1 MSKILDDTNP
11 ALAFVSATYETESAE
26 KEVLDIDDKP
36 KKKPVKKEPKKDSK
50 KTTAKGKKDEK
61 DKEYRT
67 VHVGLALTPSLAK
80 KLTKEAHRQ
89 EKSKNRLVEE
99 IIEAYFEK

>member
-36 KKKPVKKEPKKDSK
+36 
-50 KTTAKGKKDEK
+50 
-61 DKEYRT
+61 
-67 VHVGLALTPSLAK
+67 HI
-80 KLTKEAHRQ
+80 
-89 EKSKNRLVEE
+89 NLVDT
-99 IIEAYFEK
+99 IGS